1 MEEIM
6 DLTITLDVGI
16 TAVAAEAYAA
26 GWDAAAAALGN
37 PDAPVPPVPAGGDL
51 DYLDGFAAAAFM

>member
-1 MEEIM
+1 MEELM
-6 DLTITLDVGI
+6 DLTLDVGI
-16 TAVAAEAYAA
+16 TADAAEAYAA

-37 PDAPVPPVPAGGDL
+37 PDAPVPPVPSNGDL